1 MPPESN
7 QRFPKQARITHQ
19 RDFELVFRSGTVAAD
34 NVLVVHAVRSESG
47 RSRLGISILR
57 RVGNAV
63 VRNRWKRLIREAF
76 RRQQDELPKGL
87 DLIIRPKRVQF
98 PIMMR
103 FDVLSYISAR
113 NSTGDCLTR
122 NTDSRSITPD

>member
-34 NVLVVHAVRSESG
+34 NVLVVHAIRSESD
-47 RSRLGISILR
+47 RSRLGISISR

-87 DLIIRPKRVQF
+87 DLIIRPKRGAV
-98 PIMMR
+98 PDHDAIR
-103 FDVLSYISAR
+103 RSVVYLSKKLDR
-113 NSTGDCLTR
+113 RL
-122 NTDSRSITPD
+122 PHP